1 MSSFPTYTNEN
12 SVIFT
17 ITRMNPPMPGHLGL
31 VKLLI
36 LEAIQKKVNH
46 VYVCLSKTHD
56 KNNPILCDMKKKL
69 LGDADVVGGMTMINS
84 LKRIMSDDPE
94 NSRIKAEIEQ
104 IKVHLICVAE
114 DESSPFIPIQKVV
127 ANKISAQKDVIDSIN
142 LFLVVGD
149 DRADMLERIN
159 RNFSSWEHVNK
170 PALGRLVIRKG
181 MNNYIQQTETQAG
194 IDALNVAEITR
205 DEGWSGTMI
214 RNIVRRGGPDLLNK
228 PKFQEV
234 YEGYLEPNVAGDLYD
249 AIWYGLNKTYVKKE
263 KLGVKR
269 KTVSA
274 SKRSSNSALK
284 KPRASRKK
292 RQNGSTNSSKSR
304 N

>member
-1 MSSFPTYTNEN
+1 
-12 SVIFT
+12 
-17 ITRMNPPMPGHLGL
+17 MNPPMPGHLGL
-31 VKLLI
+31 VKILI

-69 LGDADVVGGMTMINS
+69 LGDADAVVGGMTMINS

-127 ANKISAQKDVIDSIN
+127 ANKIRAHDGNIN

-149 DRADMLERIN
+149 DRADMLDRIN

-214 RNIVRRGGPDLLNK
+214 RNIVRKGGADLLNK
-228 PKFQEV
+228 AKFQEV
-234 YEGYLEPNVAGDLYD
+234 YEGYLEPDVAEDLYD

-274 SKRSSNSALK
+274 SKRSSNSAPK

>member
-1 MSSFPTYTNEN
+1 
-12 SVIFT
+12 
-17 ITRMNPPMPGHLGL
+17 MNPPMPGHLGL
-31 VKLLI
+31 VKILI

-69 LGDADVVGGMTMINS
+69 LGDADAVVGGMTMINS
-84 LKRIMSDDPE
+84 LKKIMSDDPE
-94 NSRIKAEIEQ
+94 YSRIKAEIEQ

-127 ANKISAQKDVIDSIN
+127 ANKIKAHDGNIN

-149 DRADMLERIN
+149 DRADMLDRIN
-159 RNFSSWEHVNK
+159 SNFSSWEHVNK
-170 PALGRLVIRKG
+170 PARGRLVIRKG
-181 MNNYIQQTETQAG
+181 MKNYIQQTETQAG

-214 RNIVRRGGPDLLNK
+214 RNIVRLGGAGLKNK
-228 PKFQEV
+228 SKFQEV
-234 YEGYLEPNVAGDLYD
+234 YAGYLEPDVAGDLYD
-249 AIWYGLNKTYVKKE
+249 AIWYGINKTYVKK
-263 KLGVKR
+263 R
-269 KTVSA
+269 KTVSV
-274 SKRSSNSALK
+274 SKRGSSNKSTSASAVK

-292 RQNGSTNSSKSR
+292 SQNGSTNSSKSKM
-304 N
+304 

>member
-69 LGDADVVGGMTMINS
+69 LGDADVVVGGMTMINS
-84 LKRIMSDDPE
+84 LKKIMSDDPV

-127 ANKISAQKDVIDSIN
+127 ANKINAQDEPIN

-149 DRADMLERIN
+149 DRADMLDRIN
-159 RNFSSWEHVNK
+159 SNFSSWEHVNK
-170 PALGRLVIRKG
+170 PARGKLVIRKG
-181 MNNYIQQTETQAG
+181 MKNYIEQTETQAG

-214 RNIVRRGGPDLLNK
+214 RNIVRLGGAGLSNK
-228 PKFQEV
+228 SKFQEI
-234 YEGYLEPNVAGDLYD
+234 YEGYLEPDVAGDLYD
-249 AIWYGLNKTYVKKE
+249 AIWTGINKTYVKKE

>member
-1 MSSFPTYTNEN
+1 
-12 SVIFT
+12 
-17 ITRMNPPMPGHLGL
+17 MPGHLGL

-36 LEAIQKKVNH
+36 LEAIQKKVDH

-56 KNNPILCDMKKKL
+56 KDNPILCEMKKKL
-69 LGDADVVGGMTMINS
+69 LGGDAVGGMTMINS

-127 ANKISAQKDVIDSIN
+127 ANKISAHDGNIN

-170 PALGRLVIRKG
+170 PALGRLIIRKG
-181 MNNYIQQTETQAG
+181 MKNYIQQTETQAG

-214 RNIVRRGGPDLLNK
+214 RNIVRKGGPDLLNK

-249 AIWYGLNKTYVKKE
+249 AIWYGLNKTYVKKG

-274 SKRSSNSALK
+274 SKRSSNKSTNASAVK

-292 RQNGSTNSSKSR
+292 SQNGSTNSSKSKM
-304 N
+304 